1 MREEFLPYYRPALTD
16 LELTEALRAL
26 RDGWLTTGPNVRRF
40 EEQFAQL
47 SGVRYA
53 VAMNSCTA
61 ALHVALRA
69 FGVGPGDEVVMP
81 SLTFVAGAQC
91 TLELGAIPVFADID
105 PQTLCITP
113 QTIDRVLTP
122 RTRVII
128 PMPYAGRP
136 LNIRAIVELARQRG
150 IKVLEDAAHAVGM
163 LDYDEWAGTRSDA
176 AAYSFYATK
185 NLTTCEGGMLL
196 TNDEELAERAR
207 VLALHGMDRD
217 AWKRYSASGSW
228 RYDVVEPG
236 YKYNLGDPFAAIG
249 LAQLRRLPE
258 LQSRRRDLAAL
269 YTSALEGI
277 PGIHV
282 PSAPSDLRDQ
292 MSWCMY
298 VVAVDEY
305 DARIGRD
312 ALIDALRE
320 ANIGTS
326 VHYIPTHLMSAY
338 RFLDTGTC
346 PETERTWTRLLSLPL
361 FPSMS
366 DRDALDVAEAVEQIV
381 ARALEQSQ
389 TDRVHRG
396 LRSRVDVQL

>member
-1 MREEFLPYYRPALTD
+1 MREEFLPYCRPALSD

-40 EEQFAQL
+40 EEQFAQAA
-47 SGVRYA
+47 GVRNA

-105 PQTLCITP
+105 PQTLCVTP
-113 QTIDRVLTP
+113 HSIDRVLTP

-136 LNIRAIVELARQRG
+136 LNVGAIVELAHQRG
-150 IKVLEDAAHAVGM
+150 IKVLEDAAHAVGT
-163 LDYDEWAGTRSDA
+163 LDRGEWAGTRSDA

-196 TNDEELAERAR
+196 TNDDELAERAR
-207 VLALHGMDRD
+207 ILSLHGMDRD

-236 YKYNLGDPFAAIG
+236 YKYNLGDPLAAIG
-249 LAQLRRLPE
+249 VAQLRRMPE
-258 LQSRRRDLAAL
+258 LQARRHELAAL
-269 YTSALEGI
+269 YTSALAGI
-277 PGIHV
+277 PGIRV
-282 PSAPSDLRDQ
+282 PALPSDRRDQ

-298 VVAVDEY
+298 VIAVDEY

-338 RFLDTGTC
+338 RFLDTCAC
-346 PETERTWTRLLSLPL
+346 PETERTWTQLLSLPL

-366 DRDALDVAEAVEQIV
+366 DRDVRDVAEAIEHIV
-381 ARALEQSQ
+381 ACALEQSQ
-389 TDRVHRG
+389 TDRVHG
-396 LRSRVDVQL
+396 SLRSSVNIQL